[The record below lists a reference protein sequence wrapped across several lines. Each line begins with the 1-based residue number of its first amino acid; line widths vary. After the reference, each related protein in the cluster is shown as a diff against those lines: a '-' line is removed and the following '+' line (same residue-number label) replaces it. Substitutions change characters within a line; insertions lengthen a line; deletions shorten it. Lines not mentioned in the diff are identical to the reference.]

1 MLVIAMSNQHSAAML
16 RYIQERFPEFRSG
29 RIGQDVP
36 EEERSRLLA
45 DYREGRLD
53 VMTQVDMIGEG
64 TDIKTISV
72 IVKADLTRAQSKTMR
87 QIFRGM
93 RYFSGFSEEANVC
106 DIYASNDAELAQIL
120 EWIPSEERQGVAL
133 RRKRADDEERQTRT
147 RATTGANARASAI
160 SAVHLAA
167 IRKFNKNQEQM
178 SIPELQNKRA
188 WLERCLSAGK
198 ILP

>member
-1 MLVIAMSNQHSAAML
+1 MSNQHSAAML
-16 RYIQERFPEFRSG
+16 RYIIQERFPEFRSG

-64 TDIKTISV
+64 ADIKTISV